1 MNPAICKI
9 TSLKD
14 NNKIKKSSAVTCT
27 TCRLEHFFLDF
38 KIWTPNVVLMLF
50 VLLYLYILENSGK
63 SALLWLSLSSYLYQ
77 YLQLSFYSYPKVSYI
92 KYTSLPKIVKIYPNR
107 SDPLKFL
114 LNYISIEGAVRE
126 QRAQDSVCHWVMPK
140 WPSDKRAGHSLLGEW
155 VPKVVS

>member
-1 MNPAICKI
+1 MIPAICKI

-14 NNKIKKSSAVTCT
+14 NNKIKKNSAVTCT

-63 SALLWLSLSSYLYQ
+63 SALLWLSLSSCLYQ
-77 YLQLSFYSYPKVSYI
+77 YLQLSFYFCPKVSYI
-92 KYTSLPKIVKIYPNR
+92 MYTSLPKIVKIYPNR

-114 LNYISIEGAVRE
+114 LNYI
-126 QRAQDSVCHWVMPK
+126 WPK
-140 WPSDKRAGHSLLGEW
+140 SQT
-155 VPKVVS
+155 KVQFANSAR